1 MTAEDILIDVRYRL
15 RDQQSAKISDSS
27 LLSFLNHAL
36 SLLHEHFATFRSS
49 LGRAVATIAL
59 TNGVG
64 DLPADFRAIIT
75 VEGGGD
81 ILTPTPTSGDLDG
94 ENYRIVGMQIRAP
107 YSSLTIEYH
116 KEHARCTA
124 PTTTI
129 SLPIALQSV
138 LTDATWYLAL
148 GNRAAASQLLYGVA
162 KQQSSR
168 GVSELPETKML
179 IGG

>member
-75 VEGGGD
+75 VEGD
-81 ILTPTPTSGDLDG
+81 
-94 ENYRIVGMQIRAP
+94 R
-107 YSSLTIEYH
+107 
-116 KEHARCTA
+116 K
-124 PTTTI
+124 
-129 SLPIALQSV
+129 SV
-138 LTDATWYLAL
+138 
-148 GNRAAASQLLYGVA
+148 V
-162 KQQSSR
+162 
-168 GVSELPETKML
+168 
-179 IGG
+179 